1 MYLFHDRAQTL
12 NAAISLRA
20 ECTLTRNFNGGVK
33 ITSQDTRQTLSVA
46 NLSEIKTTRTLA
58 LITEIVRF
66 FQVSGID
73 ITTRSDSPLG
83 AGLAGS
89 SALSVALCGALSRWT
104 NRNSTPDEL
113 IDIAMNIEAK
123 VLKVPTGVQDY
134 RPAMYGGLAAIE
146 MATSGV
152 SRVPIEIDT
161 SELEK
166 RLLLVYTGKSRN
178 SGVNNWEVTKKHI
191 DGDPDTTKTFDEIR
205 DIAGAMRTSLLLGDW
220 LGFGEQLN
228 REWTVRKRLAP
239 NVTTPQLDDL
249 VSRSFKAGA
258 AAAKVCG
265 AGGGGCLI
273 VFGEPGT
280 LANVSSA
287 LKQDGATILDYRIEP
302 NGLSVTV
309 EE

>member
-20 ECTLTRNFNGGVK
+20 ECTLTRNFNGGIR

-89 SALSVALCGALSRWT
+89 SALTVALCGALSRWT

-161 SELEK
+161 RELEK
-166 RLLLVYTGKSRN
+166 RLLLVYTGQSRN

-191 DGDPDTTKTFDEIR
+191 DGDPDTAKTFDEIR

>member
-20 ECTLTRNFNGGVK
+20 ECTLTRNFNGGIR

-89 SALSVALCGALSRWT
+89 SALNVALCGALSRWT

-161 SELEK
+161 RELEK
-166 RLLLVYTGKSRN
+166 RLLLVYTGQSRN

-191 DGDPDTTKTFDEIR
+191 DGDPDTTKTFNEIR

>member
-20 ECTLTRNFNGGVK
+20 ECTLTRNFNGGIR

-89 SALSVALCGALSRWT
+89 SALNVALCGALSRWT

-191 DGDPDTTKTFDEIR
+191 DGDPDTTKTFNEIR

>member
-20 ECTLTRNFNGGVK
+20 ECTLTRNFNGGVR

-89 SALSVALCGALSRWT
+89 SALTVALCGALSRWT
-104 NRNSTPDEL
+104 NRNSTPNEL

-161 SELEK
+161 RELEK
-166 RLLLVYTGKSRN
+166 RLLLVYTGQSRN
-178 SGVNNWEVTKKHI
+178 SGVNNWEITKKHI